1 MTEIKD
7 NSLQNY
13 LDTLASKNATPGG
26 GSAAALMGAQ
36 AAALVSMVCNLTIGK
51 PKYAEVETEM
61 KALLEKSE
69 ALRETLTAMIKAD
82 VDVFNRLMAT
92 YGLPKETDDE
102 KIARSAAIQSV
113 LRDATDVPL
122 NCAKACAEVI
132 ELSRIAAE
140 KGSTAVISDA
150 GVAVMSGYAALKS
163 AALNVYI
170 NAASLKD
177 REFADVKLA
186 ELADILNGAEINCQE
201 IYDLVKSR
209 L

>member
-13 LDTLASKNATPGG
+13 LDTLASKSATPGG

-36 AAALVSMVCNLTIGK
+36 AAALTSMVCNLTIGK
-51 PKYAEVETEM
+51 PKYAEIETEM
-61 KALLEKSE
+61 QVLLEKSE
-69 ALRETLTAMIKAD
+69 ALREELTSMIKAD
-82 VDVFNRLMAT
+82 VDVFNRLMTT

-102 KIARSAAIQSV
+102 KLARSTAIQTV
-113 LRDATDVPL
+113 LKDATDVPL
-122 NCAKACAEVI
+122 ACAKACAEVI
-132 ELSRIAAE
+132 TLSRIAAE
-140 KGSTAVISDA
+140 KGSSAVISDA

-177 REFADVKLA
+177 REFADAKLA
-186 ELADILNGAEINCQE
+186 ELNAILNGAEIASQE

>member
-13 LDTLASKNATPGG
+13 LDTLASKSATPGG

-36 AAALVSMVCNLTIGK
+36 AAALTSMVCNLTIGK

-61 KALLEKSE
+61 RELLEKSE
-69 ALRETLTAMIKAD
+69 VLRESLTEMIKAD
-82 VDVFNRLMAT
+82 VNVFNRLMAT

-102 KIARSAAIQSV
+102 KVARSSAIQTV
-113 LRDATDVPL
+113 LKDATDVPL
-122 NCAKACAEVI
+122 ACAKACAEVI
-132 ELSRIAAE
+132 GLSQIAAE
-140 KGSTAVISDA
+140 KGNSAVISDA

-177 REFADVKLA
+177 REFADKKIA
-186 ELADILNGAEINCQE
+186 ELTAILNNAEVASQE
-201 IYDLVKSR
+201 IYELVKSR